1 MVMLLLQNEEVE
13 MKFYRILVFMLLA
26 NFSICFA
33 QFNQNTSR
41 SLFSDVKAYKVGDA
55 ITILIMEET
64 QADNSAATKDSRST
78 SLGGSVDANANNN
91 RFNAGGDLSTS
102 TGFAGSGQTTRR
114 ENIRSRISARVTKV
128 DEVGNLYIEGK
139 RTTKINGETQTIM
152 ISGKIRP
159 VDILPNNNVYS
170 YNILDLSLTIEGD
183 GSVSKI
189 QEPGLITKF
198 LRILF

>member
-1 MVMLLLQNEEVE
+1 MFRTLL
-13 MKFYRILVFMLLA
+13 RIIVFFLCLNAGM
-26 NFSICFA
+26 S

-55 ITILIMEET
+55 ITILIIEET
-64 QADNSAATKDSRST
+64 QADNSAITKDSRST
-78 SLGGSVDANANNN
+78 SVGGSVGANANNN
-91 RFNAGGDLSTS
+91 KFNANADLSTS
-102 TGFAGSGQTTRR
+102 TGFSGTGQTSRR
-114 ENIRSRISARVTKV
+114 ENIRSKVSARVTKV
-128 DEVGNLYIEGK
+128 DEAGNLHIEGK
-139 RTTKINGETQTIM
+139 RTTKINGETQTIT
-152 ISGKIRP
+152 ISGKVRP
-159 VDILPNNNVYS
+159 VDIMPNNNVYS

>member
-1 MVMLLLQNEEVE
+1 
-13 MKFYRILVFMLLA
+13 MKKGLVIFIMFFIALV
-26 NFSICFA
+26 NSFS
-33 QFNQNTSR
+33 QFNQNAQR

-64 QADNSAATKDSRST
+64 QADNKAITKDSRST
-78 SLGGSVDANANNN
+78 SVGGEVGASANNSK
-91 RFNAGGDLSTS
+91 FTGSADLSTS
-102 TGFAGSGQTTRR
+102 TGFSGTGQTTRS
-114 ENIRSRISARVTKV
+114 ENIRSKISARVTKI

-139 RTTKINGETQTIM
+139 RTTKINGETQTIV
-152 ISGKIRP
+152 ISGTVRP
-159 VDILPNNNVYS
+159 VDIMPNNSVYS
-170 YNILDLSLTIEGD
+170 YNILDLTLTIDGD

>member
-1 MVMLLLQNEEVE
+1 MLLLQNEEVE

>member
-1 MVMLLLQNEEVE
+1 MKGVE
-13 MKFYRILVFMLLA
+13 MKFYSLLVFALLA
-26 NFSICFA
+26 NLSISFG
-33 QFNQNTSR
+33 QFNQNISR

-55 ITILIMEET
+55 ITILIVEET
-64 QADNSAATKDSRST
+64 QADNYAGTKDSRSS
-78 SLGGSVDANANNN
+78 SLGGAVDANANNN
-91 RFNAGGDLSTS
+91 RINASGELSTS
-102 TGFAGSGQTTRR
+102 TGFSGSGQTTRR

-152 ISGKIRP
+152 ISGKVRP

-170 YNILDLSLTIEGD
+170 YNILDLSLIIEGD

>member
-1 MVMLLLQNEEVE
+1 MLLLQNEEVE

-189 QEPGLITKF
+189 QESGLITKF

>member
-1 MVMLLLQNEEVE
+1 MLLLQNEEVK

>member
-1 MVMLLLQNEEVE
+1 MLLLQNEEVK

-78 SLGGSVDANANNN
+78 SLGGSVDASANNN

>member
-1 MVMLLLQNEEVE
+1 MVMLLLQNEEVK

>member
-1 MVMLLLQNEEVE
+1 
-13 MKFYRILVFMLLA
+13 
-26 NFSICFA
+26 
-33 QFNQNTSR
+33 
-41 SLFSDVKAYKVGDA
+41 
-55 ITILIMEET
+55 
-64 QADNSAATKDSRST
+64 
-78 SLGGSVDANANNN
+78 
-91 RFNAGGDLSTS
+91 
-102 TGFAGSGQTTRR
+102 
-114 ENIRSRISARVTKV
+114 
-128 DEVGNLYIEGK
+128 LYIEGK

>member
-1 MVMLLLQNEEVE
+1 
-13 MKFYRILVFMLLA
+13 MKFYRILVFMLLT